1 LSYLPIAHERVLALD
16 AVARRRLQCG
26 RMNGKQSYSNAS
38 RGRRKS
44 HLSRRL
50 APLDA
55 DLHRELGS
63 GEKKDRVRRMK
74 TGYHNRAG
82 GAKFSTFP
90 RSLSDDGIDEGHF
103 SEFC

>member
-1 LSYLPIAHERVLALD
+1 VEGANRIYRGGSHRSMPAFIESLD
-16 AVARRRLQCG
+16 PAR
-26 RMNGKQSYSNAS
+26 
-38 RGRRKS
+38 
-44 HLSRRL
+44 
-50 APLDA
+50 
-55 DLHRELGS
+55 
-63 GEKKDRVRRMK
+63 KKDRVRRMK